1 MEKRS
6 ELRKRKKIVIKVGS
20 STITHEKTGQI
31 NIEKIEKMARR
42 IADLKGIGK
51 DVILVSSGAIAA
63 GRQALGNGEKPKTLS
78 QKQAFSAVGQAR
90 LMMIYQKIFS
100 EYNITTAQVLMTKS
114 TMIEDDEEFMKMG
127 KGTNSNVGTGGM
139 QTKLIA
145 AKIATT
151 AGADMVIANGKN
163 MDIISEVM
171 KGRAVGTLFMA
182 HKSKVFDLVKVI
194 EEEV

>member
-1 MEKRS
+1 MEKRR

-42 IADLKGIGK
+42 IADLKGMGK

-114 TMIEDDEEFMKMG
+114 TMIEDDARYNAQNTFDELLAL
-127 KGTNSNVGTGGM
+127 GGGSDC
-139 QTKLIA
+139 Q
-145 AKIATT
+145 
-151 AGADMVIANGKN
+151 
-163 MDIISEVM
+163 
-171 KGRAVGTLFMA
+171 
-182 HKSKVFDLVKVI
+182 
-194 EEEV
+194 

>member
-1 MEKRS
+1 MEKRR

-42 IADLKGIGK
+42 IADLKGMGK

-114 TMIEDDEEFMKMG
+114 TMIEDDARYNAQNTFDELLALGRFRLSMKMIQFLLMRCNLV
-127 KGTNSNVGTGGM
+127 TMTDFPPLWLHWSM
-139 QTKLIA
+139 QIY
-145 AKIATT
+145 
-151 AGADMVIANGKN
+151 
-163 MDIISEVM
+163 
-171 KGRAVGTLFMA
+171 
-182 HKSKVFDLVKVI
+182 
-194 EEEV
+194 